1 MTIEDGRAKPSLLRR
16 GLVAAA
22 ALVIVGT
29 AAWWLLFRDGS
40 PSPGPLAPDESGSIG
55 ITAWE
60 HPGDF
65 GFGHPIVVNTG
76 DKPAILKRIRLVAPS
91 AGLEVIAAQV
101 AGSKRTFSGT
111 SYTHEWP
118 SKEFDDLYP
127 VAGFT
132 VAPASRRGWKR
143 GVELVFRLR
152 AKQIGNYEADAVA
165 VEYTVDGTEYRTYLP
180 IATRF
185 CVVPP
190 SAPIN
195 GEGDGDCGVPSG
207 MNKPIDDPEA

>member
-1 MTIEDGRAKPSLLRR
+1 VTIEDGRTKPSPLRP

-22 ALVIVGT
+22 ALVIVLT
-29 AAWWLLFRDGS
+29 AAWWLVIRDGS
-40 PSPGPLAPDESGSIG
+40 PSPGPLTPNESGSIG

-76 DKPAILKRIRLVAPS
+76 DKPAILNRIRLVAPS
-91 AGLEVIAAQV
+91 AGLEVISAQV
-101 AGSKRTFSGT
+101 AGSKRQYAGT

-118 SKEFDDLYP
+118 SKDFDDLHP
-127 VAGFT
+127 VSGFS
-132 VAPASRRGWKR
+132 VAPASEPGWKR
-143 GVELVFRLR
+143 GVELVFALR
-152 AKQIGNYEADAVA
+152 AKKVGNYEADAVA
-165 VEYTVDGTEYRTYLP
+165 VEYTVDGTEHRAYLP

-185 CVVPP
+185 CVVPQ

-207 MNKPIDDPEA
+207 MNKPIDDPDA